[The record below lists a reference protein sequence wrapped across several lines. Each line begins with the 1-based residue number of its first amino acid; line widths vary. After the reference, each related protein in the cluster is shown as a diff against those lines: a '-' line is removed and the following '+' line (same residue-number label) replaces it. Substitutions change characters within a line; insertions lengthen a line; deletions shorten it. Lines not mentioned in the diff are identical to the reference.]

1 MVNFLTEG
9 SEHKIVTPSKKYIKN
24 IIIYILLYE

>member
-9 SEHKIVTPSKKYIKN
+9 SEHKIVTPPKEYINKYPN
-24 IIIYILLYE
+24 SHFTV